1 MCGIDYKKNKTNS
14 YRMNNIETLLE
25 RLGFLKIM
33 NKASSEINKQTDKE
47 VSIAPVLAMMN
58 NNVQVV
64 IPKSI
69 VPDPGQFD
77 GNRTKFEDWW
87 REIQLF
93 FKSNRVIET
102 DNRITVIL
110 AYLRGDIADIYTQRK
125 LNKLDKELETQDW
138 NKFVKEIKTT
148 FSDKIKAADDKQ
160 NIKSFKQEKQNTV
173 DFMIE
178 LKTLAMK
185 VDTDE
190 LHTIFLLKKNV

>member
-1 MCGIDYKKNKTNS
+1 
-14 YRMNNIETLLE
+14 MNNIETLLE

-58 NNVQVV
+58 NNVQAV

-69 VPDPGQFD
+69 VLDPGQFD

-148 FSDKIKAADDKQ
+148 FSDKIKAADAKQ
-160 NIKSFKQEKQNTV
+160 KIKSFKQEKQNTV